1 MKRFDFRTLFGVGLI
16 LLGGLMLLERLNII
30 RSASNVFWGL
40 AFLAGAVYFVM
51 VLLQNPQNR
60 WWAIFPAAALGGM
73 GGASLLPKAFSG
85 WGGGIFLGTL
95 SLGFFIVYLIHRVNW
110 WAVIPG
116 GVLLTLAGV
125 TTLTEF
131 EAFNAVNTGSIFFIG
146 LGFTFLLVA
155 LLPNP
160 QGETRWAYIP
170 AIVLILMGGLLSTPA
185 TAGLVGYVWPVALIL
200 AGLLVIVGF
209 FRNRD

>member
-1 MKRFDFRTLFGVGLI
+1 MRRFDFRTIFGASLI
-16 LLGGLMLLERLNII
+16 LLGGLMLLEKLNII
-30 RSASNVFWGL
+30 QGASGIFWGL
-40 AFLAGAVYFVM
+40 IFLAGAAIFLM
-51 VLLQNPQNR
+51 VLLQDPQNR

-73 GGASLLPKAFSG
+73 GGAAILPDTFSG

-95 SLGFFIVYLIHRVNW
+95 GLGFFVVYLINRAHW
-110 WAVIPG
+110 WAIIPG
-116 GVLLTLAGV
+116 GVLLTLASV

-131 EAFNAVNTGSIFFIG
+131 ETFKAVNTGSIFFIG

-170 AIVLILMGGLLSTPA
+170 AIALVLMGGLLGTQA
-185 TAGLVGYVWPVALIL
+185 TTGLVGYVWPTALIL
-200 AGLLVIVGF
+200 AGLLVILGF
-209 FRNRD
+209 FQQK

>member
-1 MKRFDFRTLFGVGLI
+1 MKRFDFRTLFGAGLI
-16 LLGGLMLLERLNII
+16 LLGGLMLLEKLNII
-30 RSASNVFWGL
+30 QGASSVFWGL
-40 AFLAGAVYFVM
+40 AFLAGAAYFVM
-51 VLLQNPQNR
+51 VLLQDPQNR

-73 GGASLLPKAFSG
+73 GGASLLPEAFSG

-95 SLGFFIVYLIHRVNW
+95 GLGFFIVYIINRANW
-110 WAVIPG
+110 WAIIPG

-131 EAFNAVNTGSIFFIG
+131 EAFSAVNTGSIFFIG

-170 AIVLILMGGLLSTPA
+170 AIVLILMGGLLGTQA
-185 TAGLVGYVWPVALIL
+185 TAGLVGYIWPAALIL
-200 AGLLVIVGF
+200 AGLLVIIGF